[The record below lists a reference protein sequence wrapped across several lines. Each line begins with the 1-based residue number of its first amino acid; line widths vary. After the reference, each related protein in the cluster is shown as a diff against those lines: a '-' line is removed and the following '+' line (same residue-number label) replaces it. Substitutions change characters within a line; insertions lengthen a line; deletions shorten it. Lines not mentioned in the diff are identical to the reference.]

1 MKKEYRG
8 TPVEFMINSA
18 MLKRVAIIARNTVI
32 IVLEWTESVAVYRGH
47 CLIVNDAQEIKY
59 AKII

>member
-1 MKKEYRG
+1 
-8 TPVEFMINSA
+8 

-32 IVLEWTESVAVYRGH
+32 IVLEWMELVAVYRGH
-47 CLIVNDAQEIKY
+47 CLIARGAQEIKY

>member
-1 MKKEYRG
+1 MES
-8 TPVEFMINSA
+8 MINSE

-32 IVLEWTESVAVYRGH
+32 IVLEWMESVAVYRGL
-47 CLIVNDAQEIKY
+47 CLIATGALEIKY